1 MNPAARETNTHFSFD
16 AISGQPATMK
26 SRTHALHG
34 ARSSLEKIATKVG
47 ETHATGAPMQRH
59 RCDRAHPRR
68 RGPSRTSRVI
78 GKERIPRS

>member
-47 ETHATGAPMQRH
+47 ATHATGAPMQRH

>member
-59 RCDRAHPRR
+59 RCDCAHPRR
-68 RGPSRTSRVI
+68 RGRRGPAESLA
-78 GKERIPRS
+78 RSGFPGV